1 MSRDRS
7 TEEVRVTL
15 AELSFQNEAAAA
27 VLERAA
33 LELPAGLSGEVA
45 EVVEL
50 LRKHAATL
58 RSLAERVQDGRI
70 VALQ

>member
-1 MSRDRS
+1 MSGSRP

-15 AELSFQNEAAAA
+15 AELSFQNEAAAV

-33 LELPAGLSGEVA
+33 LELPLGLGSEVT

-58 RSLAERVQDGRI
+58 RSLAERVQDGGI
-70 VALQ
+70 AVLQ

>member
-1 MSRDRS
+1 MSRSRS

-15 AELSFQNEAAAA
+15 AELSFQDEAAAV

-33 LELPAGLSGEVA
+33 LELPLGLGGEVT

-50 LRKHAATL
+50 LRK
-58 RSLAERVQDGRI
+58 
-70 VALQ
+70 